1 MEALVL
7 RLRRRWRKGDG
18 PELRAWG
25 DAALPRWGKGRC
37 GGAGTTLFA
46 PVGQRRCCVARLI
59 LAGLRG
65 KACCGAVCLSGRA
78 GRRAGRTGAGERS
91 RQGMDI
97 HVLRRACRLV
107 GENAPFPR
115 FAARS
120 EDRLSAQPAT
130 AIFPRHPAGRTAG
143 SARTR
148 PRDQSLGYPFL
159 RTGPHLLRQACR
171 PMGENAPF
179 PRFAARGEDRAAPPA
194 TAIFPRHPAGRTAG
208 SARTRPRVQTLED
221 PFLGSGCHLPRY
233 PRSPKRRRRQAPARG
248 LAAVC
253 ALYRPNRNETQ
264 NARPLLVGR
273 AFAALEPTAPAA
285 GTAGPP
291 G

>member
-159 RTGPHLLRQACR
+159 GDGL
-171 PMGENAPF
+171 
-179 PRFAARGEDRAAPPA
+179 
-194 TAIFPRHPAGRTAG
+194 
-208 SARTRPRVQTLED
+208 
-221 PFLGSGCHLPRY
+221 HLPRL
-233 PRSPKRRRRQAPARG
+233 PIPQNAAGGGPLRVGLPPSAPSTAPTGTKRRTPTPCSWGGCSSNPSQRHRPPALPAR
-248 LAAVC
+248 
-253 ALYRPNRNETQ
+253 
-264 NARPLLVGR
+264 
-273 AFAALEPTAPAA
+273 PASL
-285 GTAGPP
+285 PEW
-291 G
+291 

>member
-1 MEALVL
+1 MGQETLL
-7 RLRRRWRKGDG
+7 
-18 PELRAWG
+18 
-25 DAALPRWGKGRC
+25 
-37 GGAGTTLFA
+37 GAGTTLFA

-97 HVLRRACRLV
+97 HVLRWACRLM

-115 FAARS
+115 FAARG
-120 EDRLSAQPAT
+120 EDRLATPPAT

-159 RTGPHLLRQACR
+159 GNR
-171 PMGENAPF
+171 PSSSPS
-179 PRFAARGEDRAAPPA
+179 PRP
-194 TAIFPRHPAGRTAG
+194 
-208 SARTRPRVQTLED
+208 
-221 PFLGSGCHLPRY
+221 
-233 PRSPKRRRRQAPARG
+233 PKRRRRQAPARG
-248 LAAVC
+248 PAAVYPH
-253 ALYRPNRNETQ
+253 A
-264 NARPLLVGR
+264 ARCGTKRSTHAPCSWGMGASTSSR
-273 AFAALEPTAPAA
+273 RHWPAAL
-285 GTAGPP
+285 PP
-291 G
+291 